1 MNDAIHLKY
10 LAVSPEDLRW
20 GIAVNSVGFQD
31 VGPGEPYP
39 PSDHPSRYLFSA
51 ERGRTLSEYQL
62 LYITRGHGRFR
73 STHVPDGTLL
83 RPGHLFLLFPGEWHT
98 YRPDKATGWK
108 EFWIG
113 FNGSMV
119 EEWINSGFFTREKPV
134 MHIGLHSDIVHL
146 YNDAIQ
152 TATSQQSGFQ
162 QCLGGIVAHLMGLS
176 RMYQRQ
182 ETFSDVRD
190 KINQAKILIGEQYRT
205 IRPEDVAAHLCMGY
219 SNFRRIFKEYTG
231 FAPAHYIQEVR
242 LNRIKEL
249 LTNTTLPI
257 KEIADECGLENY
269 DYFFTLFR
277 RLTGKT
283 PLDYRNATQ
292 GI

>member
-10 LAVSPEDLRW
+10 LALSPEDLRW
-20 GIAVNSVGFQD
+20 GIAVNSVGFQE

-39 PSDHPSRYLFSA
+39 PSEHPSRYLFST
-51 ERGRTLSEYQL
+51 ERGRTLAEYQL

-73 STHVPDGTLL
+73 STQVPDGTLI
-83 RPGHLFLLFPGEWHT
+83 RPGYLFLLFPGEWHT
-98 YRPDKATGWK
+98 YRPEPSTGWK

-113 FNGSMV
+113 FNGAMV
-119 EEWINSGFFTREKPV
+119 EEWVKSGFFSREKPV
-134 MHIGLHSDIVHL
+134 LHVGLHSDIVNL
-146 YNDAIQ
+146 YNDAIH
-152 TATSQQSGFQ
+152 TAAFQQSGFQ
-162 QCLGGIVAHLMGLS
+162 QCLGGIVAHLMGLA
-176 RMYQRQ
+176 RLYQRQ
-182 ETFSDVRD
+182 ETFSEVRD
-190 KINQAKILIGEQYRT
+190 KINQAKIIIGEQYRT
-205 IRPEDVAAHLCMGY
+205 IRPEEVASQLYMGY

-231 FAPAHYIQEVR
+231 FAPAQYIQEVR

-277 RLTGKT
+277 RLTGMT
-283 PLDYRNATQ
+283 PSDYRNNTQ
-292 GI
+292 GK

>member
-1 MNDAIHLKY
+1 
-10 LAVSPEDLRW
+10 
-20 GIAVNSVGFQD
+20 
-31 VGPGEPYP
+31 
-39 PSDHPSRYLFSA
+39 
-51 ERGRTLSEYQL
+51 
-62 LYITRGHGRFR
+62 
-73 STHVPDGTLL
+73 
-83 RPGHLFLLFPGEWHT
+83 
-98 YRPDKATGWK
+98 
-108 EFWIG
+108 
-113 FNGSMV
+113 
-119 EEWINSGFFTREKPV
+119 
-134 MHIGLHSDIVHL
+134 
-146 YNDAIQ
+146 
-152 TATSQQSGFQ
+152 
-162 QCLGGIVAHLMGLS
+162 MGLS

-190 KINQAKILIGEQYRT
+190 KINQATILIGEQYRT

-283 PLDYRNATQ
+283 PLDYRNTTQ
-292 GI
+292 GN

>member
-10 LAVSPEDLRW
+10 LALSPEDLRW
-20 GIAVNSVGFQD
+20 GIAVNSVGFQE

-39 PSDHPSRYLFSA
+39 PSEHPSRYLFST
-51 ERGRTLSEYQL
+51 ERGRTLAEYQL

-73 STHVPDGTLL
+73 STHVPDGTLI
-83 RPGHLFLLFPGEWHT
+83 RPGYLFLLFPGEWHT
-98 YRPDKATGWK
+98 YRPEPSTGWK

-113 FNGSMV
+113 FNGAMV
-119 EEWINSGFFTREKPV
+119 EEWVKSGFFSREKPV
-134 MHIGLHSDIVHL
+134 LHVGLHSDIVNL
-146 YNDAIQ
+146 YNDAIH
-152 TATSQQSGFQ
+152 TAAFQQSGFQ
-162 QCLGGIVAHLMGLS
+162 QCLGGIVAHLMGLA
-176 RMYQRQ
+176 RLYQRQ
-182 ETFSDVRD
+182 ETFSEVRD
-190 KINQAKILIGEQYRT
+190 KINQAKIIIGEQYRT
-205 IRPEDVAAHLCMGY
+205 IRPEEVASQLYMGY

-231 FAPAHYIQEVR
+231 FAPAQYIQEVR

-277 RLTGKT
+277 RLTGMT
-283 PLDYRNATQ
+283 PSDYRNNTQ
-292 GI
+292 GK

>member
-20 GIAVNSVGFQD
+20 GIAVNSVGFQE

-39 PSDHPSRYLFSA
+39 PSEHPSRYLFST
-51 ERGRTLSEYQL
+51 ERGRTLAEYQL

-73 STHVPDGTLL
+73 STHVPDGTLI
-83 RPGHLFLLFPGEWHT
+83 RPGYLFLLFPGEWHT
-98 YRPDKATGWK
+98 YRPEPSTGWK

-113 FNGSMV
+113 CNGAMV
-119 EEWINSGFFTREKPV
+119 EEWVKSGFFSREKPV
-134 MHIGLHSDIVHL
+134 LHVGLHSDIVNL
-146 YNDAIQ
+146 YNDAIH
-152 TATSQQSGFQ
+152 TAAFQQSGFQ
-162 QCLGGIVAHLMGLS
+162 QCLGGIVAHLMGLA
-176 RMYQRQ
+176 RLYQRQ
-182 ETFSDVRD
+182 ETFSEVRD
-190 KINQAKILIGEQYRT
+190 KINQAKIIIGEQYRT
-205 IRPEDVAAHLCMGY
+205 IRPEEVASQLYMGY

-231 FAPAHYIQEVR
+231 FAPAQYIQEVR

-277 RLTGKT
+277 RLTGMT
-283 PLDYRNATQ
+283 PSDYRNNTQ
-292 GI
+292 GK

>member
-20 GIAVNSVGFQD
+20 GIAVNSVGFQE

-39 PSDHPSRYLFSA
+39 PSEHPSRYLFST
-51 ERGRTLSEYQL
+51 ERGRTLAEYQL

-73 STHVPDGTLL
+73 STHVPDGTLI
-83 RPGHLFLLFPGEWHT
+83 RPGNLFLLFPGEWHT
-98 YRPDKATGWK
+98 YRPEPSTGWK

-113 FNGSMV
+113 FNGAMV
-119 EEWINSGFFTREKPV
+119 EEWVKSGFFSREKPV
-134 MHIGLHSDIVHL
+134 LHVGLHSDIVNL
-146 YNDAIQ
+146 YNDAIH
-152 TATSQQSGFQ
+152 TAAFQQSGFQ
-162 QCLGGIVAHLMGLS
+162 QCLGGIVAHLMGLA
-176 RMYQRQ
+176 RLYQRQ
-182 ETFSDVRD
+182 ETFSEVRD
-190 KINQAKILIGEQYRT
+190 KINQAKIIIGEQYRT
-205 IRPEDVAAHLCMGY
+205 IRPEEVASQLYMGY

-231 FAPAHYIQEVR
+231 FAPAQYIQEVR

-277 RLTGKT
+277 RLTGMT
-283 PLDYRNATQ
+283 PSDYRNNTQ
-292 GI
+292 GK

>member
-10 LAVSPEDLRW
+10 LAVSPDDLRW

-51 ERGRTLSEYQL
+51 ERGRTLAEYQL

-73 STHVPDGTLL
+73 SAHVPDGVLL

-98 YRPDKATGWK
+98 YRPDPSSGWK

-113 FNGSMV
+113 FNGAMV
-119 EEWINSGFFTREKPV
+119 EEWVKSGFFSREKPV
-134 MHIGLHSDIVHL
+134 LQVGLHSDIVNL
-146 YNDAIQ
+146 YNDANIGKINFENN
-152 TATSQQSGFQ
+152 TVKNIAN
-162 QCLGGIVAHLMGLS
+162 LMGLA
-176 RMYQRQ
+176 RLYQRQ
-182 ETFSDVRD
+182 ETFSEVRD
-190 KINQAKILIGEQYRT
+190 KINQAKILIGDQYRT
-205 IRPEDVAAHLCMGY
+205 IRPEELAAQLCMGY

-231 FAPAHYIQEVR
+231 FAPAQYIKEVR

-277 RLTGKT
+277 RLTGMT
-283 PLDYRNATQ
+283 PSDYRNNTQ
-292 GI
+292 GK

>member
-39 PSDHPSRYLFSA
+39 PSDHPSRYLFST
-51 ERGRTLSEYQL
+51 ERGRTLAEYQL

-73 STHVPDGTLL
+73 STHVPDGVLL

-98 YRPDKATGWK
+98 YRPDPSTGWK

-113 FNGSMV
+113 FNGAMV
-119 EEWINSGFFTREKPV
+119 EEWVKAGFFSREKPV
-134 MHIGLHSDIVHL
+134 LQVGLHSDIVNL
-146 YNDAIQ
+146 YNDAIH
-152 TATSQQSGFQ
+152 TAAFQQSGFQ
-162 QCLGGIVAHLMGLS
+162 QCLGGIVTHLMGLA

-182 ETFSDVRD
+182 ETFSEVRD
-190 KINQAKILIGEQYRT
+190 KINQAKIIIGEEYRT
-205 IRPEDVAAHLCMGY
+205 FRPEEVAAQLFMGY

-231 FAPAHYIQEVR
+231 FAPAQYIQEVR

-277 RLTGKT
+277 RLTGMT
-283 PLDYRNATQ
+283 PSDYRNNTQ
-292 GI
+292 GK